1 MTYIL
6 FDLDGTIT
14 DPMLGITNS
23 AIYALGKYGYEGL
36 KNEDLK
42 GFIGP
47 PLKDSFMQVYD
58 FSEKQAVEAID
69 YFRDYFKDKG
79 IYENIPYPG
88 IEDLLK
94 DLKTRGFKLAVA
106 TSKPTP
112 FAVQILEYFK
122 LDGYFDFIGG
132 SKMDN
137 TRTAKAEVITYV
149 LDNLAQPDK
158 SEVIMIGDRKHDIIG
173 AKTLGIKGIGVLY
186 GYGSK
191 EELEGAEADYIVKSV
206 EDLQKLLKRL

>member
-23 AIYALGKYGYEGL
+23 AIYALGKYGYQGL

-47 PLKDSFMQVYD
+47 PLKDSFTQVYN
-58 FSEKQAVEAID
+58 FSETQAVEAID

-79 IYENIPYPG
+79 IYENIPYQG

-94 DLKTRGFKLAVA
+94 DLKTQGFKLAIA
-106 TSKPTP
+106 TSKPTS

-132 SKMDN
+132 SKLDN

-149 LDNLAQPDK
+149 LDNIGQPDR

-191 EELEGAEADYIVKSV
+191 EELEGAKADYIVKSV
-206 EDLQKLLKRL
+206 EDLKRLLKRL